1 MNKLNKL
8 PNFDW
13 HKFRQHFRWL
23 AAISALCLLS
33 IALIPKLLPKS
44 QAQSGVLLFPTD
56 RQGDVKVSGDRT
68 IIRQQNVLVD
78 IDQLKDPKRP
88 RLVVPLFDREVIVLT
103 HDSSEDTG
111 KNSFIWHGKVGED
124 PGSVATLSVVN
135 EVLIGNIT
143 TQKGDSFQIRYIG
156 RGVHSLREIDQS
168 KFPKEAEPIKPK
180 RKNNRESADTCATDP
195 PSDIDVMVAYTAAA
209 RTGAGG
215 TDAMLATVYLAVAE
229 TNQAYLN
236 SNITQRLR
244 LVHVTEVAYAESG
257 NIYTDLDRLQL
268 TADGFMDNLHTLRN
282 TYAADLVA
290 LLTEDG
296 GGFCGLA
303 YVMDTVS
310 NGFEDYGFAVIRRSC
325 ATGYYSFGHELGHN
339 MGARHDWYVDN
350 TNNSPYVFN
359 HGLVNKAPTAPATPW
374 RTILSY
380 NDDCLAAGVSCTRL
394 PYFSNPN
401 VNEPVGGDPMGVA
414 TGTEQADNRQ
424 TLNNTA
430 LTVANFRCSSPS
442 APDVWM
448 KDTWNDTGDEPD
460 ANTVGEAMWQSPY
473 IWIRNTQDT
482 TLVHQ
487 HEHQNPEF
495 GSTNWVYVKM
505 HNGGAAA
512 ANGNLEL
519 YYAHAST
526 GLSWPADW
534 TLLTS
539 IPVNGFAGH
548 STKVVEAE
556 WNNLP
561 GTGHYCMLARWVS
574 AADPM
579 THAET
584 ADINANVRNNNNLV
598 WRNLNIVDLSGD
610 TEADAIF
617 IARNSG
623 RAAALSTLLIR
634 SPKSE
639 AEHNFL
645 REGQVIVEL
654 DTTLLRAWLRGGGRG
669 SGFKP
674 TEKGFI
680 ITNPQGAV
688 FENLVLES
696 KQIGRAKLTFRK
708 LATTSKRQFTIDAI
722 QIDPRRVNKE
732 RQDISVTAVGGV
744 SYQIHTDVNALH

>member
-1 MNKLNKL
+1 MKKMNTF
-8 PNFDW
+8 PNVRRYW
-13 HKFRQHFRWL
+13 RHL
-23 AAISALCLLS
+23 LAISSLCLL
-33 IALIPKLLPKS
+33 AMMLIPKLLPKS
-44 QAQSGVLLFPTD
+44 QAQSGFLLVPTEE
-56 RQGDVKVSGDRT
+56 QGDLKTGRDRT
-68 IIRQQNVLVD
+68 IIRHQNVEVNTE
-78 IDQLKDPKRP
+78 QLKDANRP
-88 RLVVPLFDREVIVLT
+88 RLIVPLFDQGVIVLNRERT
-103 HDSSEDTG
+103 EEVG
-111 KNSFIWHGKVGED
+111 KNGLLWFGKIADE
-124 PGSVATLSVVN
+124 PGSVVNLSLVN
-135 EVLIGNIT
+135 EALIGNIT
-143 TQKGDSFQIRYIG
+143 TQKGDSYQIRYLG
-156 RGVHSLREIDQS
+156 RGVHSLRQIDQS
-168 KFPKEAEPIKPK
+168 KFPKEAEPIKPPKSGK
-180 RKNNRESADTCATDP
+180 RENADTCATDP
-195 PSDIDVMVAYTAAA
+195 PSDVDVMVAYTAAA

-244 LVHVTEVAYAESG
+244 LVHVTEVAYTESG
-257 NIYTDLDRLQL
+257 NINTDLDRLQSS
-268 TADGFMDNLHTLRN
+268 TDGFMDNLHTLRN
-282 TYAADLVA
+282 THAADLVA

-350 TNNSPYVFN
+350 TNNSPYAYN
-359 HGLVNKAPTAPATPW
+359 HGFVNKTPTTPATPW
-374 RTILSY
+374 RTILAY
-380 NDDCLAAGVSCTRL
+380 NDDCAAAGVNCTRV

-401 VNEPVGGDPMGVA
+401 VNYPVGNDPMGVA
-414 TGTEQADNRQ
+414 SGAQQADNRQ

-430 LTVANFRCSSPS
+430 LTVANFRCSSPN

-460 ANTVGEAMWQSPY
+460 PNTVGEAMWESPY

-487 HEHQNPEF
+487 HEHQNPEY

-505 HNGGAAA
+505 HNGGTAAA
-512 ANGNLEL
+512 SGNLEL

-539 IPVNGFAGH
+539 VPVNSFAAH
-548 STKVVEAE
+548 STRIVEAE

-561 GTGHYCMLARWVS
+561 GVGHYCMLARWVS

-584 ADINANVRNNNNLV
+584 TDINANVRNNNNLV

-610 TEADAIF
+610 TEADGIF
-617 IARNSG
+617 IVRNSG
-623 RAAALSTLLIR
+623 RVALPSSLLIR
-634 SPKSE
+634 ATQSE

-654 DTTLLRAWLRGGGRG
+654 DTTLLRAWQRGGARG

-688 FENLVLES
+688 FENLILEA
-696 KQIGRAKLTFRK
+696 KQIGRARLIFRK
-708 LATTSKRQFTIDAI
+708 LPTTSKRKFTVDAI
-722 QIDPRRVNKE
+722 QYDPRRVNREKP
-732 RQDISVTAVGGV
+732 DVALTAIGGV
-744 SYQIHTDVNALH
+744 SYEIHTDVNALH